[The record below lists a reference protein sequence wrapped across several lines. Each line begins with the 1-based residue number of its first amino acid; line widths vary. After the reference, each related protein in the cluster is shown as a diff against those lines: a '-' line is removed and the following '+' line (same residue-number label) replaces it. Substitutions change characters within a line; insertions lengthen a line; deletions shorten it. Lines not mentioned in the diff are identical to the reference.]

1 MPIKSPLPPASNTL
15 AAAAAAASRAAVA
28 PSTLSRPPA
37 SERPIRTP
45 ARSLLGPRPLIAG
58 EDGAEYDNIL
68 ERISAD
74 AGPGDFIEE
83 IWVRN
88 IGDLVWES
96 IRLRRLKAQLMQ
108 AAAYQGLE
116 EVLTPLL
123 DDGEDPDAL
132 ARAWAV
138 GDEKAVAEVER
149 LLGRA
154 GLTIDAVMAQTLAVR
169 IDDIARIEGM
179 ITTTEERRDAV
190 LREIVH
196 HRAGFGRALCRA
208 GRSAEAAVDAAF
220 EEVPSTAVA
229 LRGAP

>member
-1 MPIKSPLPPASNTL
+1 MSRTSPLPPASNTL
-15 AAAAAAASRAAVA
+15 AAAAACRAPVA
-28 PSTLSRPPA
+28 PAPPSRQPA
-37 SERPIRTP
+37 SDLPVRTP

-58 EDGAEYDNIL
+58 EDGAEYDDIL

-74 AGPGDFIEE
+74 AAPGDFIEE

-88 IGDLVWES
+88 VGDLVWES

-123 DDGEDPDAL
+123 DDGEDADEL
-132 ARAWAV
+132 ARRWAV
-138 GDEKAVAEVER
+138 GDEDAIVEVER

-154 GLTIDAVMAQTLAVR
+154 GLTMDAVMAQTLAVR

-179 ITTTEERRDAV
+179 ITVAEERRDAV
-190 LREIVH
+190 LREIVY
-196 HRAGFGRALCRA
+196 HRAGFGQALCRA
-208 GRSAEAAVDAAF
+208 GQSAVAAVDAAF
-220 EEVPSTAVA
+220 EDVPSTA
-229 LRGAP
+229 LTLHGAP